1 MLIRSKDNIYIEITL
16 QKLMVQNVQMPKKD
30 YEDMVDYM
38 KRMRETIEVLSNK
51 ETVKKLNSALNR
63 VESGTFL
70 IKDDM
75 NT

>member
-16 QKLMVQNVQMPKKD
+16 QKIMVQKVQMPKKD

>member
-16 QKLMVQNVQMPKKD
+16 QKIMVQKVQMPKKD

-51 ETVKKLNSALNR
+51 ESVKKLNSALNR